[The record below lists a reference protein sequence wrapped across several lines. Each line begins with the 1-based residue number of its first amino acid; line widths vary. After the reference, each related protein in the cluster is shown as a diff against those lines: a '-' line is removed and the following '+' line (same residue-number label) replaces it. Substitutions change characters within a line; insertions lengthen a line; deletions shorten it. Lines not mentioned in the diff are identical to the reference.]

1 MSFADD
7 LTTVFG
13 SPFGVSCTSGGTTA
27 NGILDEPTDV
37 LAGDQVISVGYVL
50 HCKNSDFG
58 SLVAGDSITVNSTGT
73 AYTVRTNEA
82 GLDGLTRE
90 ITLQKT

>member
-27 NGILDEPTDV
+27 NGILDQPTDV

-50 HCKNSDFG
+50 HCKN
-58 SLVAGDSITVNSTGT
+58 
-73 AYTVRTNEA
+73 
-82 GLDGLTRE
+82 
-90 ITLQKT
+90 